1 LKKDPSGRASQET
14 LATLTLLILILK
26 TGPAKKASQANLVI
40 PAAVLWCTSWIRRM
54 VKQKSHKAAAAAA
67 QATKDKQFKAFQQ
80 ELGLLLDKDR
90 VELTPST
97 LQKAP

>member
-1 LKKDPSGRASQET
+1 
-14 LATLTLLILILK
+14 
-26 TGPAKKASQANLVI
+26 
-40 PAAVLWCTSWIRRM
+40 M